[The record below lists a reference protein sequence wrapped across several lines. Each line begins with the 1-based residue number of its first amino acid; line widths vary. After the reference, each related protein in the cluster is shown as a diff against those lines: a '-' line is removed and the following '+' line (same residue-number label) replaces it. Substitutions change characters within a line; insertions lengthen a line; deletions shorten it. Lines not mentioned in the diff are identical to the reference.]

1 MLMLIPILASVSSS
15 DYLVTLIT
23 RGLLLLFLGPED
35 LRPSRGTTNNSSSL
49 NGTIMLPST
58 LMAGTFH
65 LHSSDNFDAYL
76 SELGVSFILRQLA
89 SLAFPIITVD
99 SCPSPPPPD
108 CQWKIKTDAGLRSH
122 TVSFSLGEE
131 VDDVTMDGRQ
141 VTSLFSLVSED
152 SLLEEQKS
160 RDGGPTTILTRS
172 FYDNR
177 MEVGMVV
184 NNVNASSV
192 FLRN

>member
-1 MLMLIPILASVSSS
+1 MLMLIPILVSASSS
-15 DYLVTLIT
+15 EYLVTLIT
-23 RGLLLLFLGPED
+23 RGILLLFLGPED
-35 LRPSRGTTNNSSSL
+35 LRPSGTNHSLSL
-49 NGTIMLPST
+49 NETMLPSS

-89 SLAFPIITVD
+89 SLAFPIITVE
-99 SCPSPPPPD
+99 SCPSPPPQD
-108 CQWKIKTDAGLRSH
+108 CKWKIKTDAGLRSH
-122 TVSFSLGEE
+122 TISFTLGNE

-141 VTSLFSLVSED
+141 VTSLFSLGGKD
-152 SLLEEQKS
+152 SLVEEQKS
-160 RDGGPTTILTRS
+160 RDGGPTTILTRRFDAS
-172 FYDNR
+172 R

-184 NNVNASSV
+184 NRVSASSV

>member
-1 MLMLIPILASVSSS
+1 MLMLIPILVSASSS
-15 DYLVTLIT
+15 EYLVTLIT
-23 RGLLLLFLGPED
+23 RGILLLFLGPED
-35 LRPSRGTTNNSSSL
+35 LRPSNHSLSL
-49 NGTIMLPST
+49 NETMLPSS

-89 SLAFPIITVD
+89 SLAFPIITVE
-99 SCPSPPPPD
+99 SCPSPPPQD
-108 CQWKIKTDAGLRSH
+108 CKWKIKTDAGLRSH
-122 TVSFSLGEE
+122 TISFTLGNE

-141 VTSLFSLVSED
+141 VTSLFSLGGKD
-152 SLLEEQKS
+152 SLVEEQKS
-160 RDGGPTTILTRS
+160 RDGGPTTILTRRFDAS
-172 FYDNR
+172 R

-184 NNVNASSV
+184 NGVSASSV

>member
-1 MLMLIPILASVSSS
+1 MLIPILASVSSS
-15 DYLVTLIT
+15 EYLVTLIT

-35 LRPSRGTTNNSSSL
+35 LRPSMRGTNETSSL
-49 NGTIMLPST
+49 NRTMMPSN

-89 SLAFPIITVD
+89 SLAFPIITVQ

-108 CQWKIKTDAGLRSH
+108 CQWTIKTDAGLRSH
-122 TVSFSLGEE
+122 TISFSLGEE

-141 VTSLFSLVSED
+141 VSSLFRLGDSED
-152 SLLEEQKS
+152 SLLEEQRS
-160 RDGGPTTILTRS
+160 REGGPTTILTRR

-177 MEVGMVV
+177 MEVGMLV
-184 NNVNASSV
+184 NSVNASSV

>member
-35 LRPSRGTTNNSSSL
+35 LRPSRGTNNSSSL
-49 NGTIMLPST
+49 NGTTLPSN
-58 LMAGTFH
+58 LMAGSFH

-89 SLAFPIITVD
+89 GLAFPIITVQ
-99 SCPSPPPPD
+99 SCPTPPPPD

-122 TVSFSLGEE
+122 TISFSLGEQ

-141 VTSLFSLVSED
+141 VSSLFSLDDED
-152 SLLEEQKS
+152 SLLEEQRS
-160 RDGGPTTILTRS
+160 REGGPTTFLTRR

-184 NNVNASSV
+184 NSVNASSV

>member
-1 MLMLIPILASVSSS
+1 MLIPILASVSSS

-35 LRPSRGTTNNSSSL
+35 LRPSRGTNHSSSL
-49 NGTIMLPST
+49 NETSLPSS
-58 LMAGTFH
+58 LMAGSFH

-89 SLAFPIITVD
+89 SLAFPIITVQ
-99 SCPSPPPPD
+99 SCPSPPPPE

-122 TVSFSLGEE
+122 TISFSLGEE

-141 VTSLFSLVSED
+141 VSSLFSLDSDD
-152 SLLEEQKS
+152 SLVEEQRS
-160 RDGGPTTILTRS
+160 REGGPTTFLTRR

-184 NNVNASSV
+184 NSVNASSV